1 LPNQSSR
8 GRKLGELIQK
18 EIALLVQQEVKDP
31 RIGMV
36 TINEA
41 SVSRDLAFADIHF
54 TVLPAEKTELVEHIL
69 NEASGF
75 LRSELAK
82 VLVTRTTP
90 KLRFHYDC
98 TIERGARMNKAI
110 DKALLMDERQ
120 RNMNQV
126 DE

>member
-1 LPNQSSR
+1 MPNQSSR

>member
-1 LPNQSSR
+1 MIHGVLLLDKPRNISSNKALYLIKKKLSPKKAGIVGILDPLASGMLP
-8 GRKLGELIQK
+8 I
-18 EIALLVQQEVKDP
+18 V
-31 RIGMV
+31 
-36 TINEA
+36 
-41 SVSRDLAFADIHF
+41 
-54 TVLPAEKTELVEHIL
+54 L

-75 LRSELAK
+75 LRSELAT